1 MTSSTLR
8 PQLQTAPMR
17 QLGKKPSR
25 KKNIIQQG
33 FTLVEL
39 MVVIVIVGILSAV
52 ALPQFLSQSEKAK
65 ATEAKSNSSAIFKN
79 AAASYQEG
87 TVTDGTSACLSKP
100 TDNTTKFNYTCTFAA
115 GNPTAVDADGNPAP
129 TGTAMLVVATGNNAT
144 NGGDPNIS
152 GKKLNSCYSFATGK
166 TVMDSSLSASGTTA
180 ISACQ

>member
-8 PQLQTAPMR
+8 PQLQTALLR
-17 QLGKKPSR
+17 QQGKTSSR
-25 KKNIIQQG
+25 KKNLLQKG

-87 TVTDGTSACLSKP
+87 TVTDDTSACLSKP
-100 TDNTTKFNYTCTFAA
+100 TDNTTKFNYACTFAA
-115 GNPTAVDADGNPAP
+115 GDPTATPP

-152 GKKLNSCYSFATGK
+152 GKKLNSCYSFSTGK

-180 ISACQ
+180 ISKCQ

>member
-1 MTSSTLR
+1 MTASTLK
-8 PQLQTAPMR
+8 PQLR
-17 QLGKKPSR
+17 QALLSKLNSKRSGKQNVLQK
-25 KKNIIQQG
+25 G

-87 TVTDGTSACLSKP
+87 TVTDGTTACSSKP
-100 TDNTTKFNYTCTFAA
+100 ADDTTKFNYTCTFSAGDPAA
-115 GNPTAVDADGNPAP
+115 NPP
-129 TGTAMLVVATGNNAT
+129 TGTAMLVVATGNPAGK
-144 NGGDPNIS
+144 GGDPNIN

-166 TVMDSSLSASGTTA
+166 TVMDSSLSTAGSTA

>member
-1 MTSSTLR
+1 MANRNQSL
-8 PQLQTAPMR
+8 
-17 QLGKKPSR
+17 
-25 KKNIIQQG
+25 NIIKRG

-87 TVTDGTSACLSKP
+87 TVTDDASACLSKP
-100 TDNTTKFNYTCTFAA
+100 ANNTTKFNYTCTFAVGDPNA
-115 GNPTAVDADGNPAP
+115 LDADNQPAP
-129 TGTAMLVVATGNNAT
+129 TGTAMLVVATGNDAN
-144 NGGDPNIS
+144 NGGDPNIA

-166 TVMDSSLSASGTTA
+166 TVMDSSLSASGSTA

>member
-1 MTSSTLR
+1 L
-8 PQLQTAPMR
+8 R
-17 QLGKKPSR
+17 QLGNTSSR
-25 KKNIIQQG
+25 EKSLIQKG

-100 TDNTTKFNYTCTFAA
+100 VDSTTKFNYVCTFAA
-115 GNPTAVDADGNPAP
+115 GDPAAVDADGNPAP
-129 TGTAMLVVATGNNAT
+129 TGTAMLVVATGNPAGS
-144 NGGDPNIS
+144 GGDPNIS

-166 TVMDSSLSASGTTA
+166 TVMDSSLSANGTTQ